1 MKKVF
6 TFFVLTALT
15 AACSLQAKENLG
27 TSGKTAVGLKRS
39 AAGCQPATAQTDL
52 NINNVRTTLLA
63 GGDIWWNLN
72 DARYEIPKI
81 DPPGSAPS
89 VHSLFAGA
97 VWLGGIDA
105 GGQLKIA
112 AQTYRQTGN
121 DFWPGPL
128 DNTGNVSE
136 QTCQD
141 YDRHWK
147 VLGSEVDALIAAFE
161 AGGRQPLPDSDVPE
175 SLREWPARGN
185 ANAKGARGVSLD
197 VSSMDLAPFYDQDG
211 DGLYNPNYGDYPV
224 IRKKCEDVYADEM
237 IFWVYN
243 DKGNIH
249 SETGGQAI
257 GVQVNSVAFAFSTS
271 DEVNNMTFYSY
282 EIKNSSTVEI
292 DQFYMG
298 QWVDPDL
305 GCFLDDYVGVDTSRS
320 LGIVYNGR
328 TTDPDCATRG
338 YGADPPALG
347 VDFFEGPLD
356 ENGVE
361 IGLSYFTFYYNDFT
375 PRGNPVSAVQFYN
388 YMKGIW
394 KDGLPFTYG
403 GNGVGGTTPTN
414 YMYPDDPT
422 NSAGWSMCSQNFP
435 TGNTDFRFV
444 QSSGPFTL
452 KPGAVNNI
460 TVGVV
465 WNRNP
470 SCACGSGGTFEQC
483 IGQVD
488 DKAQALFDNCFKLV
502 DGPDAPTIAI
512 RELDRELILSFI
524 NEPGSNNI
532 NEGYDQIDPIA
543 NSLAQTDPTITDVTY
558 TFQGYLLYQL
568 KNAQVTANELSDISK
583 ARLVAQVDIKDGVS
597 KIINYKFDPNLGSN
611 VATLMVDGANTGLK
625 KTFQVLDDKFATDN
639 PLLVNHETYYYAAL
653 AYAYNNYKT
662 FNPQDPTAGGQMQP
676 YLQGRRR
683 FKVYSA
689 IPHKTMQQSGGTG
702 LFTTYGQGVPVTRIE
717 GKGNGGLNLELTEES
732 VNQILTAPGGLYGPV
747 TYAARRGPI
756 DVKIVDPMAVKD
768 VNFELTFVDTS
779 GDINSEWKLQDSTS
793 WFLTANGSLIYEG
806 NAISNDKEHLIE
818 DYGISI
824 SFGQTINTGDVEE
837 RLLQNYGIGQLP
849 NFGFMDASI
858 EFEDAEKQWLTGV
871 QDQGQFGPLN
881 WVRSGRFRDNP
892 TAGSSEIFDDHNIDS
907 LAFYD
912 PNENFEQIIGGI
924 FAPYCLAGN
933 YQRKGLSAPYDGYPY
948 SEGPAFPTRFRNN
961 FTTYRIPDY
970 TLDSVFSVDL
980 VITPDK
986 TKWTRCVV
994 IETSEDPAQAEGN
1007 AYKGQIRQG
1016 NSLDENG
1023 NLIPGE
1029 VGRSWFPGYAINV
1042 ETGER
1047 LNIMFGESSWLVGE
1061 RGRDMIWNPTSTV
1074 TTPLFQY
1081 FMGGKHFV
1089 YIMNTRYDGG
1099 EYNRQVMTDY
1109 FNKFQCVP
1117 PPPSGI
1123 VDADQC
1129 IGAAKTKQSPLEDS
1143 IYNKIMWVGAFTLA
1157 EGFEFKS
1164 YDEGLVP
1171 SEVKMKIRV
1180 QRAYARFFT
1189 DGSNNGLNK
1198 YAFSTDGLAPDTSVK
1213 ELAQGALHNI
1223 KVVPNPYYAYS
1234 GYEISQLDNKVKIT
1248 NLPSSCVVSI
1258 YTLDGQLIRQYNRAV
1273 ASNTSPGAP
1282 TDRVNLDSSLDW
1294 DLKNTKGIPIASGVY
1309 IIHIKADG
1317 LGEKVVKWFG
1327 AMRPTDL
1334 DTF

>member
-6 TFFVLTALT
+6 KIFVLAALT
-15 AACSLQAKENLG
+15 SAVSLQAKENIG
-27 TSGKTAVGLKRS
+27 EAGKTSPALKKS

-72 DARYEIPKI
+72 DARYEVPKI
-81 DPPGSAPS
+81 EPPGSAPS

-105 GGQLKIA
+105 SGQLKIA

-128 DNTGNVSE
+128 DNSGNVTE
-136 QTCQD
+136 QTCQE
-141 YDRHWK
+141 YDRHWV

-161 AGGRQPLPDSDVPE
+161 ANGRQCVADADVPQ
-175 SLREWPARGN
+175 SLRDWPAKGN
-185 ANAKGARGVSLD
+185 PNAKGARGVSLD
-197 VSSMDLAPFYDQDG
+197 VSGVDLAPFYDQDG
-211 DGLYNPNYGDYPV
+211 DGVYNPNCGDYPV
-224 IRKKCEDVYADEM
+224 IRKKCQDVYADQM

-257 GVQVNSVAFAFSTS
+257 GVQVNAVAFAFSTS
-271 DEVNNMTFYSY
+271 DEVNNMTFYTY
-282 EIKNSSTVEI
+282 EIKNRSTVEI
-292 DQFYMG
+292 DEFYMG

-305 GCFLDDYVGVDTSRS
+305 GCFLDDYVGVDVPRA

-328 TTDPDCATRG
+328 STDPDCATRG

-403 GNGVGGTTPTN
+403 GNGVGGTVPTK

-444 QSSGPFTL
+444 QSSGPFKL
-452 KPGAVNNI
+452 LPGAQNTI

-483 IGQVD
+483 IGQID
-488 DKAQALFDNCFKLV
+488 DKAQALFNNCFKLV
-502 DGPDAPTIAI
+502 DGPDAPTVDI
-512 RELDRELILSFI
+512 RELDREIIISLI

-532 NEGYDQIDPIA
+532 NESYDQIDPIA
-543 NSLAQTDPTITDVTY
+543 KSLSLTDPTIKDVTY
-558 TFQGYLLYQL
+558 TFQGYMLYQL
-568 KNAQVTANELSDISK
+568 KNAQVSANELGDVTK
-583 ARLVAQVDIKDGVS
+583 ARLVAQVDVKDGVS
-597 KIINYKFDPNLGSN
+597 KIINYKFDPSLGANIPSLMVEGSN
-611 VATLMVDGANTGLK
+611 TGIQ
-625 KTFQVLDDKFATDN
+625 KTFRILDDKFATDN
-639 PLLVNHETYYYAAL
+639 PKLINHQTYYYAAI

-662 FNPQDPTAGGQMQP
+662 FNSLNPTAGGQMQP

-683 FKVYSA
+683 FKVYTA
-689 IPHKTMQQSGGTG
+689 IPHKTESHSGGTV
-702 LFTTYGQGVPVTRIE
+702 LNAAYGDGVPVTRIE
-717 GKGNGGLNLELTEES
+717 GKGNGGFKMELTEETIEK
-732 VNQILTAPGGLYGPV
+732 ILTTNGLYGPI
-747 TYAARRGPI
+747 TYAARKGPI
-756 DVKIVDPMAVKD
+756 DVKVVDPMALKNVD
-768 VNFELTFVDTS
+768 FELSFVDTS
-779 GDINSEWKLQDSTS
+779 GDINSAWELQDSTT
-793 WFLTANGSLIYEG
+793 WILTANGNLIYEG
-806 NAISNDKEHLIE
+806 TAIGNNKEHLIE

-824 SFGQTINTGDVEE
+824 SFGQTKNTGDFNEL
-837 RLLQNYGIGQLP
+837 LLQNLGRGQLP
-849 NFGFMDASI
+849 NFGFLDASI

-881 WVRSGRFRDNP
+881 WIRSGKFRDNP
-892 TAGSSEIFDDHNIDS
+892 TAGSDKIFDDHNIDS
-907 LAFYD
+907 SAFYD
-912 PNENFEQIIGGI
+912 PNENFEQILGGI
-924 FAPYCLAGN
+924 FAPYCLAAG
-933 YQRKGLSAPYDGYPY
+933 YQRKGLSAPYDNYPY
-948 SEGPAFPTRFRNN
+948 SEGPGFPWRFRNN
-961 FTTYRIPDY
+961 FTTYRIPLY
-970 TLDSVFSVDL
+970 NLDSVFSVDL

-986 TKWTRCVV
+986 SKWTRCPV
-994 IETSEDPAQAEGN
+994 IELSEDPAQAEGN
-1007 AYKGQIRQG
+1007 AFKGQLRQG

-1023 NLIPGE
+1023 NIIPGE
-1029 VGRSWFPGYAINV
+1029 VGMSYFPGYAINV

-1047 LNIMFGESSWLVGE
+1047 LNLMFGESSWLVGE
-1061 RGRDMIWNPTSTV
+1061 RGRDMKWNPTSVV

-1089 YIMNTRYDGG
+1089 YIMNTRYDQG
-1099 EYNRQVMTDY
+1099 EYARQVMTDY
-1109 FNKFQCVP
+1109 FNMFQCIP
-1117 PPPSGI
+1117 PPPNGLVS
-1123 VDADQC
+1123 ADQC
-1129 IGAAKTKQSPLEDS
+1129 TGATKTKQSPLNDS
-1143 IYNKIMWVGAFTLA
+1143 IYKKIMWVGAFTLA
-1157 EGFEFKS
+1157 NGFDFKS
-1164 YDEGLVP
+1164 YEDGFVP
-1171 SEVKMKIRV
+1171 SEAKIKVRV
-1180 QRAYARFFT
+1180 QRAYARFFV
-1189 DGSNNGLNK
+1189 DGSNLGLNK
-1198 YAFSTDGLAPDTSVK
+1198 YAFSTNGLAPDTGVTKIAKS
-1213 ELAQGALHNI
+1213 ALDQI
-1223 KVVPNPYYAYS
+1223 RVVPNPYYAYS
-1234 GYEISQLDNKVKIT
+1234 GYEISQLDNRVKIT
-1248 NLPSSCVVSI
+1248 NLPANCVVSI
-1258 YTLDGQLIRQYNRAV
+1258 FSLDGQMIRQYNRAV

-1282 TDRVNLDSSLDW
+1282 TDRLNIDNSLSW
-1294 DLKNTKGIPIASGVY
+1294 DLKNTKGIPVASGVY
-1309 IIHIKADG
+1309 LIHIKADG